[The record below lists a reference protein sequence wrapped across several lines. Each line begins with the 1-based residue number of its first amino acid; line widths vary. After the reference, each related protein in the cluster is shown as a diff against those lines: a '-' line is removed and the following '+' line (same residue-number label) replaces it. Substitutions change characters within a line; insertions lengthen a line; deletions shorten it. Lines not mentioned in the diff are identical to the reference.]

1 MTRTRFLLSALLTI
15 VIGGAAISA
24 LTGKTQ
30 APDSIFST
38 ISGEKISLAGLRGK
52 VVLVNFW
59 ATTCASCVR
68 EMPDIIDV
76 YNQYRGKGFEIIAV
90 AMPYDPPNYVLKFS
104 RDRRL
109 PFPVA
114 LDIRG
119 EAVRAFGN
127 VNLTPTSFLIDRE
140 GRILEKTTGELDF
153 AELKG
158 KLDKQFG
165 V

>member
-1 MTRTRFLLSALLTI
+1 VTRTRFLLSALLAI
-15 VIGGAAISA
+15 VIGGAAFSA

-38 ISGEKISLAGLRGK
+38 ISGEKTSLAGLRGK

-68 EMPDIIDV
+68 EMPDMIDV

-104 RDRRL
+104 QDRRL

-114 LDIRG
+114 LDIQG

-127 VNLTPTSFLIDRE
+127 VKMTPTSFLIDRE
-140 GRILEKTTGELDF
+140 GRILEKKTGELDF

-158 KLDKQFG
+158 KLDKQYG